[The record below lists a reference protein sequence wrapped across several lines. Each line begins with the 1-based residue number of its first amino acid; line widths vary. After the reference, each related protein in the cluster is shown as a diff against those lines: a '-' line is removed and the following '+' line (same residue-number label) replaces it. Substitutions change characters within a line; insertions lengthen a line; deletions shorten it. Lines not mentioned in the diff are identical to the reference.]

1 MIQFLPQNDGN
12 LVAIKLSGTVT
23 HEEFEALEPML
34 DDQIDRDGGSIA
46 LLLDLLEFEG
56 YEDLHALW
64 EHFTIVRKHNDEV
77 KRIAVLGN
85 REWER
90 RFAEL
95 AVRLVVADVGYYGAG
110 EQEQAIEFL
119 QRA

>member
-12 LVAIKLSGTVT
+12 LVAIKLTGTVT

-34 DDQIDRDGGSIA
+34 DEQIDQDGGEIA

-56 YEDLHALW
+56 HEDLHALW
-64 EHFTIVRKHNDEV
+64 EHFTLVRRHHEAV
-77 KRIAVLGN
+77 QRIAVLGS
-85 REWER
+85 EDWEQ

-95 AVRLVVADVGYYGAG
+95 AVRLGVADVGYYRGG
-110 EQEQAIEFL
+110 EELQAIEFL
-119 QRA
+119 QRS